1 MARKKHNSV
10 EMNSIPANSVP
21 IGTAGG
27 RFFRAVIYR
36 TPDGKVAAAVTTVL
50 GAGEREFQADRM
62 NSEIRDAAG
71 GVPDY
76 YVHAV
81 RPRL

>member
-1 MARKKHNSV
+1 MGRQRKPV
-10 EMNSIPANSVP
+10 QMNSIPANSVP
-21 IGTAGG
+21 IGTAAG
-27 RFFRAVIYR
+27 RFFRAVIYQ

-62 NSEIRDAAG
+62 NSAIRDAAG

-76 YVHAV
+76 YVHSV